1 MSVTHAPHW
10 RWIAALSG
18 GLACAV
24 WLRIGLLLATRPH
37 SVIAFS
43 TATWQL
49 ALTATVGA
57 VLVATLHARGRH
69 AGPRAGLAALTLLAA
84 ALATHNVVYTVS
96 FNELLPGTWVK

>member
-24 WLRIGLLLATRPH
+24 WLRIALLLATRPH
-37 SVIAFS
+37 SVAAFS

-49 ALTATVGA
+49 AVTATVGA
-57 VLVATLHARGRH
+57 VIVAFLHARGRH
-69 AGPRAGLAALTLLAA
+69 AGPRAGLAALVLLAA
-84 ALATHNVVYTVS
+84 ALASHHVVYAVS
-96 FNELLPGTWVK
+96 FNALLPGTWVR